1 MHNTKIYFTK
11 EGFTKLETDLAAL
24 RAKREPTVLRLQA
37 AREMGDLSENG
48 AYKAAR
54 FELSDI
60 DRNIRRLTGLLKN
73 AEVRPAKHDGTI
85 GFGNVVYLTK
95 DDLKISFTLVSKF
108 ESDPLLSRL
117 STESPL
123 GEALIGKRV
132 GETVT
137 VNAPAGLMTY
147 QIVKIE

>member
-1 MHNTKIYFTK
+1 MHNAKIYFTK
-11 EGFTKLETDLAAL
+11 EGYAKLESDLAAL

-60 DRNIRRLTGLLKN
+60 DRNIRRLTGLLKD
-73 AEVRPAKHDGTI
+73 AEVKPARHDGTI
-85 GFGNVVYLTK
+85 GFGNTVHLTK
-95 DDLKISFTLVSKF
+95 DNLKISFTLVSKF

-123 GEALIGKRV
+123 GVALMGKRV
-132 GETVT
+132 GDTVT
-137 VNAPAGLMTY
+137 VNAPAGLMSYTVTE
-147 QIVKIE
+147 IN